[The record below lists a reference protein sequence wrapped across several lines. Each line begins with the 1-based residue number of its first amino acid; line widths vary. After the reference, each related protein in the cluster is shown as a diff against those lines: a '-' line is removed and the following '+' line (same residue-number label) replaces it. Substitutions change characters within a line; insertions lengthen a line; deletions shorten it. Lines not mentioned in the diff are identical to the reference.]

1 MCSQKVPYAYHV
13 QLYEK
18 YRETFEDYIKSTV
31 SNTFNLTFGYHIHMY
46 TIIKHL
52 WMGKC
57 HEFINI
63 NSLSIVLKDHEHDA
77 LNSVSN
83 YVIN

>member
-52 WMGKC
+52 WMGKW

-63 NSLSIVLKDHEHDA
+63 HYL
-77 LNSVSN
+77 
-83 YVIN
+83 